1 MFNTLINMFALTGL
15 GLLWSWF
22 NPSRMDSSTIRKVL
36 TDTVYFIF
44 LPALVM
50 KVLWQANLNM
60 DSVKI
65 AMIAAVCVISALLLS
80 LMICRRCKTQSQVTG
95 AIVLAAAFPNA
106 TYLGYPVL
114 TSTLG
119 SWAGAVAIQF
129 DLFACTPLL
138 LTLGILLAAHHGNT
152 GEKPHPLMLLLKV
165 PPLWAAL
172 LATSLNL
179 LGIQPPQQL
188 IDLFAIMGS
197 AVVPIMLFV
206 IGLALKQGFKETR
219 HMKTVIPVIGIQLFF
234 MPLVALGA
242 TLVLQM
248 PVAFRHAVVLEAAM
262 PSMALGVVLCDRYGL
277 NTGIYAAAVTAST
290 VLSLF
295 TLPLWH
301 GWLS

>member
-1 MFNTLINMFALTGL
+1 MFGTLINMFALIGL

-36 TDTVYFIF
+36 TDTVYYIF

-50 KVLWQANLNM
+50 KVLWQADLSLE
-60 DSVKI
+60 SVKI
-65 AMIAAVCVISALLLS
+65 SLIAAVCVMSALLLS
-80 LMICRRCKTQSQVTG
+80 LFICRRCKTQSQVTG

-114 TSTLG
+114 TNSLG
-119 SWAGAVAIQF
+119 NWAGAVAIQF

-172 LATSLNL
+172 LATGLNL
-179 LGIQPPQQL
+179 IGVKPVAQI

-219 HMKTVIPVIGIQLFF
+219 HMKTVIPVIVIQLLI
-234 MPLVALGA
+234 MPMVALA
-242 TLVLQM
+242 SAWVLQM
-248 PVAFRHAVVLEAAM
+248 PMNLRHAVVLEAAM

-301 GWLS
+301 GWLA